1 MVAEPQ
7 QAAVTNAVLLGA
19 LREEKKENLKHAKN
33 RNSVSLFTKGH
44 LFRYVKFILDEKTL
58 DGLEGPRSIGKLV
71 VNKLNIPEDG
81 QVIFWNTYK
90 GVVNQVL
97 CEKRNNINGAVK
109 ISFIGKFVF
118 LNVR

>member
-1 MVAEPQ
+1 LRNPR

-19 LREEKKENLKHAKN
+19 LREEEKENLKHANN
-33 RNSVSLFTKGH
+33 RNSLSLFTKGH
-44 LFRYVKFILDEKTL
+44 LFQCVKFILDKKTL
-58 DGLEGPRSIGKLV
+58 DGLEGPCSIGKLV

-97 CEKRNNINGAVK
+97 CEKRNNVNGAVK
-109 ISFIGKFVF
+109 ISFIGKFIFQVQI
-118 LNVR
+118 

>member
-1 MVAEPQ
+1 M
-7 QAAVTNAVLLGA
+7 
-19 LREEKKENLKHAKN
+19 
-33 RNSVSLFTKGH
+33 
-44 LFRYVKFILDEKTL
+44 FRCVKFILDKKTL
-58 DGLEGPRSIGKLV
+58 DGLEGLPLIGILV

-81 QVIFWNTYK
+81 QVIVWNKYK